1 MDIGPTELLIILLIV
16 ILLFG
21 VGRIGKIAG
30 ELGQGI
36 RAFREGLQG
45 EGEEKPTGSPATTPT
60 VTTEAKEPEKV
71 ENTDLKG

>member
-1 MDIGPTELLIILLIV
+1 MIRIGPTELFLILLIV

-36 RAFREGLQG
+36 RNFREGLKG
-45 EGEEKPTGSPATTPT
+45 PEEEKQADKP
-60 VTTEAKEPEKV
+60 EEKKE
-71 ENTDLKG
+71 